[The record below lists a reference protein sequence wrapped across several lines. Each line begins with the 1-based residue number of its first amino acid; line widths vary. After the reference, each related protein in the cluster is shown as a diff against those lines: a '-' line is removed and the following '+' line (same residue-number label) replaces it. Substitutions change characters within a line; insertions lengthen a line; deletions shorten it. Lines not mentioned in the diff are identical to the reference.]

1 MSRLVL
7 DASMALSWLLP
18 DESRDVSLVV
28 RAELPKAETL
38 WVPGHWHL
46 EISNAL
52 CVAERR
58 KRLDAAGVAQ
68 AVSLFTQLPVTIDPE
83 TSDRASAETLA
94 LARQHALSVY
104 DAAYLELSL
113 RRGASLASLDGP
125 LRLVAKQLAVPVL
138 PKKLAQES

>member
-1 MSRLVL
+1 MLLELLTVATAARGVL
-7 DASMALSWLLP
+7 SPSPEKTFWGD
-18 DESRDVSLVV
+18 
-28 RAELPKAETL
+28 
-38 WVPGHWHL
+38 
-46 EISNAL
+46 
-52 CVAERR
+52 
-58 KRLDAAGVAQ
+58 GVAH